1 MMELLAEMIV
11 AAGMLMIAGFCIF
24 FCWKASKM
32 MQEEAAREHLRR
44 QTRNAMRTDKHLAKL
59 KQQKMRVQY
68 ARRARV
74 W

>member
-1 MMELLAEMIV
+1 
-11 AAGMLMIAGFCIF
+11 MIAEGFCCICLMVAMALVVWG
-24 FCWKASKM
+24 CWKAEQAM
-32 MQEEAAREHLRR
+32 AEEIEREKLRQ

>member
-1 MMELLAEMIV
+1 
-11 AAGMLMIAGFCIF
+11 MIAEGFCCICLMLAMALVVWG
-24 FCWKASKM
+24 CWKAEQAM
-32 MQEEAAREHLRR
+32 MEEIEREKLRQ

-68 ARRARV
+68 MRRARV